1 MTRRSSSNKKMSLV
15 VVIALLMSLVAF
27 IDSPLRANAQVAAPD
42 APSVPVV
49 EFTADNGNLGYS
61 FTAPNG
67 TNDNGSAITQFNVRT
82 YTGSP
87 RQLVNGATCSI
98 LSSAAIKKCAIV
110 NDATNTYFQ
119 QGNNY
124 EFSLSATNANGTSA
138 ETFVEEIT
146 FSATAPSSP
155 TNLQA
160 TVTNDTATVSLQPPS
175 ATPNSSLNGGVAL
188 KSYRVDAYPANPRT
202 SQSAGSCL
210 IAASQ
215 QTVNGVVEETAGSC
229 AINNLPIGSYVFSA
243 TATAKSLQVS
253 APSSDSN
260 EVFVVGVSSSST
272 TVPSQAQQ
280 GGAVGTSSSVPNA
293 PAAPSVLVF
302 RNKAITAAS
311 FSIAVAP
318 PSSTPNASANGG
330 LPIDRYD
337 VKVYRFSDRS
347 LRKTCSISGRRESFG
362 AAVKQLVRNLALSI
376 NSEFS
381 RSTHLVMAIR
391 LLVPPVHR
399 RLRCQ
404 RHRGISKRWTV
415 IKRLVA
421 ISTLLGT
428 PREH

>member
-138 ETFVEEIT
+138 ETFVDEIT

-202 SQSAGSCL
+202 SQSVGSCL

-243 TATAKSLQVS
+243 TATSKSLQVS
-253 APSSDSN
+253 APRQSSM
-260 EVFVVGVSSSST
+260 V
-272 TVPSQAQQ
+272 
-280 GGAVGTSSSVPNA
+280 
-293 PAAPSVLVF
+293 
-302 RNKAITAAS
+302 
-311 FSIAVAP
+311 
-318 PSSTPNASANGG
+318 
-330 LPIDRYD
+330 
-337 VKVYRFSDRS
+337 
-347 LRKTCSISGRRESFG
+347 
-362 AAVKQLVRNLALSI
+362 
-376 NSEFS
+376 
-381 RSTHLVMAIR
+381 
-391 LLVPPVHR
+391 
-399 RLRCQ
+399 
-404 RHRGISKRWTV
+404 
-415 IKRLVA
+415 
-421 ISTLLGT
+421 
-428 PREH
+428 